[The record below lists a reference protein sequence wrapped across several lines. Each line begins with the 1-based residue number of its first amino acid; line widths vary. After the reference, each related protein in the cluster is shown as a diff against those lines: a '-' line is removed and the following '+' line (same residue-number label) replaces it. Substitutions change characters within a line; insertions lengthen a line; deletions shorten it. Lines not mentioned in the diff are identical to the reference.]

1 MHVLPQYT
9 VNHLLRLGLL
19 SLLRYSLSFLR
30 CCYFK
35 WWAPIFSALCL
46 GGCSQPA
53 LSSFLEFIDED
64 YTAAA
69 HLGIDRGCVV
79 ESVGQQLVVTW
90 GLPTRFR
97 DSLPMVLHVWVY
109 YGNGEAEKFSYDV
122 HHLSGYQVYLL
133 KDCDYQERQGI
144 ISYKVSLTKDGK
156 EILSRN
162 HHLWMEVI
170 SLKAFDQTS

>member
-1 MHVLPQYT
+1 M

-19 SLLRYSLSFLR
+19 SLLRYLLSFLR
-30 CCYFK
+30 YCYSK
-35 WWAPIFSALCL
+35 WWAAAFSALCL

-53 LSSFLEFIDED
+53 LSSFLEFIDND

-69 HLGIDRGCVV
+69 HLGIDRGCVT

-90 GLPTRFR
+90 GLPSRFR

-109 YGNGEAEKFSYDV
+109 YGNGEAAKFSCDV
-122 HHLSGYQVYLL
+122 QHLSGYQVYTL
-133 KDCDYQERQGI
+133 KENDYQDRQGI

-156 EILSRN
+156 EILSRS

-170 SLKAFDQTS
+170 SLKAFSQLS